1 MQRFD
6 LKNPGQLFRVVSY
19 RLFRR
24 WYWNFFLAPRLNKL
38 SFGDFCS
45 ILSTTGDPA
54 EAVERFHETS
64 RFRFFFHPRNRKD
77 FFLNILTQTQPLE
90 DILEEAQ
97 NVLENKFQT
106 LGSGLVH
113 LGKRIDWHTDFKSG
127 KKWPLKVLS
136 HQEMLDL
143 GKPSDIKVPW
153 ELSRFH
159 QVWWLGKAYWLTSD
173 ERYAQK
179 FMSLIEDWIQENP
192 VGVGPN
198 WTVAMEAAFRASNWI
213 AGYYFFCESRSL
225 TPEFWLKFLK
235 SLHAHGVFIENNLEY
250 SWRNS
255 NHFLSDVVGLLILG
269 LFFQGTGFAARWLRF
284 GLKSLPE
291 EMERQVYPDGVDYEK
306 STSYQRLALELF
318 YTPTILCAK
327 NNIRLPE
334 AFMQRLA
341 RMFEYVQHYTR
352 PDGSIP
358 LFGDADDGRLFRFIM
373 NEDVNDHRHAL
384 SVGAAL
390 FQRADFAQAAG
401 SFRQDVLWLFGGE
414 GFEIFQRIKGNQGS
428 LGSRAFPEGGF
439 YLMRTDDMHLMI
451 DAGDIGMKGW
461 GGHGHNDTLSFEYW
475 ANGEALIVD
484 SGTYGYTF
492 DVAARQEFRG
502 TRAHNT
508 VVVDG
513 QELAKFVGL
522 WMILSDTTKPH
533 VYEWLA
539 SEDVDIL
546 DAEHR
551 AYQRLPDPVTVRRR
565 IEMDKRT
572 KTVIISDNITGSSK
586 HSIESYLHFAPG
598 ISVNLENPRKAT
610 VKTKRQEI
618 RVEVSAGT
626 LTVVESWFSRSYG
639 IRERNHALRIFLDTQ
654 LPASIITSIKH
665 IR

>member
-1 MQRFD
+1 
-6 LKNPGQLFRVVSY
+6 
-19 RLFRR
+19 
-24 WYWNFFLAPRLNKL
+24 
-38 SFGDFCS
+38 
-45 ILSTTGDPA
+45 
-54 EAVERFHETS
+54 
-64 RFRFFFHPRNRKD
+64 
-77 FFLNILTQTQPLE
+77 
-90 DILEEAQ
+90 
-97 NVLENKFQT
+97 
-106 LGSGLVH
+106 
-113 LGKRIDWHTDFKSG
+113 
-127 KKWPLKVLS
+127 
-136 HQEMLDL
+136 
-143 GKPSDIKVPW
+143 
-153 ELSRFH
+153 
-159 QVWWLGKAYWLTSD
+159 
-173 ERYAQK
+173 
-179 FMSLIEDWIQENP
+179 
-192 VGVGPN
+192 
-198 WTVAMEAAFRASNWI
+198 
-213 AGYYFFCESRSL
+213 
-225 TPEFWLKFLK
+225 
-235 SLHAHGVFIENNLEY
+235 
-250 SWRNS
+250 
-255 NHFLSDVVGLLILG
+255 
-269 LFFQGTGFAARWLRF
+269 
-284 GLKSLPE
+284 
-291 EMERQVYPDGVDYEK
+291 
-306 STSYQRLALELF
+306 
-318 YTPTILCAK
+318 
-327 NNIRLPE
+327 
-334 AFMQRLA
+334 
-341 RMFEYVQHYTR
+341 MFEYVQHYTR

-428 LGSRAFPEGGF
+428 LRSRAFPEGGF